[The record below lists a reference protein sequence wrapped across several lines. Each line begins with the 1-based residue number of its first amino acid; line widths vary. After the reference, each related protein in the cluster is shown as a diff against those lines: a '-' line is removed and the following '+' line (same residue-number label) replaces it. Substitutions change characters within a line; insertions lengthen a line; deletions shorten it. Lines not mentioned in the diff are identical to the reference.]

1 MLSMLLLWLHFLRRV
16 SGFFNHLYVQL
27 RPGHNPATAIAIATA
42 AAADLTANPTTP
54 LTGVAAT
61 AAAEVFAPGAPLL
74 AVLEALPR
82 ALLLCPAACV
92 CRAWRAAVAT
102 IIKPYP
108 SPQPQPQSQP

>member
-27 RPGHNPATAIAIATA
+27 RPGHNPATAIATA
-42 AAADLTANPTTP
+42 AAAAAAADPTENPTTP
-54 LTGVAAT
+54 LIGVTAT

-108 SPQPQPQSQP
+108 